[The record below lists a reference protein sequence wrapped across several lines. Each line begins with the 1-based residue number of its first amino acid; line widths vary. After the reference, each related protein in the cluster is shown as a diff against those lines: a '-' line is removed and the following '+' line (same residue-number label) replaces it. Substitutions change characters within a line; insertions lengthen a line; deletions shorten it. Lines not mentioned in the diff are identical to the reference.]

1 MEGRAKIRM
10 GAGSK
15 FCRGCKKKQPL
26 CNFAVN
32 QDLDTDC
39 KKAYDRIKKIAVR
52 QNQTEW
58 LKGVFHDDERFG
70 VLMSRFKAITV
81 RVRSQS

>member
-1 MEGRAKIRM
+1 MEGRAKIRT

-52 QNQTEW
+52 QN
-58 LKGVFHDDERFG
+58 
-70 VLMSRFKAITV
+70 
-81 RVRSQS
+81 